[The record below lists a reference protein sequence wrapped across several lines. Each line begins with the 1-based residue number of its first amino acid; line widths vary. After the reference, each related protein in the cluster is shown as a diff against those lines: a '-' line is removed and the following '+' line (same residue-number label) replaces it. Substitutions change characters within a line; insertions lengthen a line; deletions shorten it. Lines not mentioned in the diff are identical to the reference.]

1 MEDDTV
7 LLEDS
12 SFEASSVP
20 TTATTEKSTSADPL
34 STVVQSIVT
43 EATKLL
49 VSITDPST
57 SAMETTTSTSA
68 SDQSTTSTFTTETST
83 WTLMDVVSSSTAASV
98 GGVIKEVLLF
108 SWFDYTIF
116 ALLLLLSAFIGAYFG
131 FISKIKQN
139 NTKEYLLG
147 GKTMNK
153 FPVSASL
160 IASHISG
167 ITMLGVP
174 SEMYSHGTQYW
185 MFIIPAL
192 CVAFLMKMIYLPVF
206 YDLQVTSAFTYLE
219 MRFDKFVR
227 SAASLVYA
235 IQCIIYIPI
244 VIYVP
249 ALAFSQV
256 TGINLHVITPII
268 CVICIFYTTVG
279 GLRAVVW
286 TDTLQFIL
294 MIGACLAVI
303 ALGISSVGGFFEVW
317 QAAERGKRLVFFNMD
332 PNPFVR
338 TSFWTVCFGLTTLWV
353 SNLAVSQGC
362 VQRFLAVPDLK
373 VAKNSLIIFTAGL
386 IFVKSCS
393 CFIGLLIYAK
403 YETCDPYTEHKI
415 TKIDQILPY
424 YIMDVGA
431 KIPGLPGLF
440 VSGIFSAALSTM
452 SSVLNTLAGTIY
464 EDFIRHRMPNAT
476 EKTASNIMKLLVV
489 LLGVLVLGLVFVAE
503 RMGQVMH
510 IAISLSG
517 VTSGTMLGMFTF
529 GMISRRVNTKGI
541 ISASVASML
550 LTGTIMIGAQMNP
563 KPPMLPMRTDGCE
576 DGSSFVSNITTAATT
591 VLLETT
597 ESVTTT
603 ADDIPLL
610 FKLSFMHYSLVGLIT
625 FFIVAYVVSEFTG
638 AGSISDERLLAP
650 FLRIPEKLEK
660 EMALMKHNIKYEEI
674 DLALREL
681 QKPSD
686 LEKK

>member
-1 MEDDTV
+1 MDEDIV

-12 SFEASSVP
+12 SVE
-20 TTATTEKSTSADPL
+20 L
-34 STVVQSIVT
+34 STGSTVETTPSTFDPVTIVT
-43 EATKLL
+43 QLITESTKLL
-49 VSITDPST
+49 TTAAVETTSSIMSTMSSTPGTVVMESSTIAMDTTSIPDASSITTTESILST
-57 SAMETTTSTSA
+57 STA
-68 SDQSTTSTFTTETST
+68 SSPITET
-83 WTLMDVVSSSTAASV
+83 
-98 GGVIKEVLLF
+98 LLF

-116 ALLLLLSAFIGAYFG
+116 ALLLLLSTFIGVYFG
-131 FISKIKQN
+131 FLSKIKQN
-139 NTKEYLLG
+139 NKKEYLLG

-185 MFIIPAL
+185 MFIIPAFT
-192 CVAFLMKMIYLPVF
+192 VALLMKTIYLPVF

-219 MRFDKFVR
+219 LRFDKFVR

-235 IQCIIYIPI
+235 LQCIIYIPI

-286 TDTLQFIL
+286 TDTLQFVL
-294 MIGACLAVI
+294 MIGACIAVI
-303 ALGISSVGGFFEVW
+303 VLGISSVGGFMEVW
-317 QAAERGKRLVFFNMD
+317 EAADRGKRLIFFNMD

-338 TSFWTVCFGLTTLWV
+338 TSFWTVCLGLTTLWV
-353 SNLAVSQGC
+353 SNLAVNQGC
-362 VQRFLAVPDLK
+362 VQRFLAVPDLR

-403 YETCDPYTEHKI
+403 YESCDPFSIKKI
-415 TKIDQILPY
+415 SKIDQILPY
-424 YIMDVGA
+424 YIMDVGT

-464 EDFIRHRMPNAT
+464 EDFIHHRMPNAS
-476 EKTASNIMKLLVV
+476 EKKASNIMKMLVV
-489 LLGVLVLGLVFVAE
+489 LLGFLVLGLVFVAE

-510 IAISLSG
+510 IAISSSG
-517 VTSGTMLGMFTF
+517 VTSGTMLGMFSA
-529 GMISRRVNTKGI
+529 GMISRRINTKGI
-541 ISASVASML
+541 ISASVVSMAI
-550 LTGTIMIGAQMNP
+550 TGTIMTGAQLNP
-563 KPPMLPMRTDGCE
+563 KPPMLSLRTDGC
-576 DGSSFVSNITTAATT
+576 DGEILAN
-591 VLLETT
+591 
-597 ESVTTT
+597 VTTLLT
-603 ADDIPLL
+603 ETVTQAVETDTVPLI
-610 FKLSFMHYSLVGLIT
+610 FKLSFMHYSLLGLIS
-625 FFIVAYVVSEFTG
+625 FFVVSFVVSHLTG
-638 AGSISDERLLAP
+638 GGDISDERLLAP
-650 FLRIPEKLEK
+650 FLRNTDKLEK
-660 EMALMKHNIKYEEI
+660 EMTLLKHNIKYEEI
-674 DLALREL
+674 DMALREL

>member
-1 MEDDTV
+1 MEEDTI

-12 SFEASSVP
+12 SFESSSVP
-20 TTATTEKSTSADPL
+20 TMATTERSVSTSADAL
-34 STVVQSIVT
+34 STVVQTIVT
-43 EATKLL
+43 EATRLL
-49 VSITDPST
+49 ISITEPST
-57 SAMETTTSTSA
+57 METTASTVSEH
-68 SDQSTTSTFTTETST
+68 TTTATFTTKAST
-83 WTLMDVVSSSTAASV
+83 GTPLDVLSSSTAASI
-98 GGVIKEVLLF
+98 GGAVKEVLLF

-160 IASHISG
+160 IASHVSG

-185 MFIIPAL
+185 MFIVPAF
-192 CVAFLMKMIYLPVF
+192 CVAFFMKMIYLPVF

-286 TDTLQFIL
+286 TDTLQFVL
-294 MIGACLAVI
+294 MIGACVAVI

-317 QAAERGKRLVFFNMD
+317 QAAERGKRLIFFNMD

-403 YETCDPYTEHKI
+403 YETCDPYSEHKI
-415 TKIDQILPY
+415 NKIDQILPY

-529 GMISRRVNTKGI
+529 GMVSRRVNTKGI
-541 ISASVASML
+541 ISASVVSML

-563 KPPMLPMRTDGCE
+563 KPPMLPLRTDGCE
-576 DGSSFVSNITTAATT
+576 DASSFISNITTAATT
-591 VLLETT
+591 VLLESTERTT
-597 ESVTTT
+597 SAT
-603 ADDIPLL
+603 DDIPLL
-610 FKLSFMHYSLVGLIT
+610 FRLSFMHYSLVGLVS

-638 AGSISDERLLAP
+638 AGSINDERLLAP

-660 EMALMKHNIKYEEI
+660 EMALMKHSIKYEGV
-674 DLALREL
+674 DLALLEL

>member
-1 MEDDTV
+1 MDEDTI

-12 SFEASSVP
+12 SVEMTTGSSTE
-20 TTATTEKSTSADPL
+20 TTPSPFTFDPVTFITQLVTESTKLLTSTTMQTT
-34 STVVQSIVT
+34 STVVSTVSSTPSTLALETSTITSDTTSVSDGS
-43 EATKLL
+43 
-49 VSITDPST
+49 SITTPESIL
-57 SAMETTTSTSA
+57 TTSTMTA
-68 SDQSTTSTFTTETST
+68 ITET
-83 WTLMDVVSSSTAASV
+83 
-98 GGVIKEVLLF
+98 LLF

-116 ALLLLLSAFIGAYFG
+116 ALLLLLSTFIGVYFG
-131 FISKIKQN
+131 FLSKIKQN
-139 NTKEYLLG
+139 NKKEYLLG

-185 MFIIPAL
+185 MFIIPAFT
-192 CVAFLMKMIYLPVF
+192 VAFLMKTIYLPVF

-219 MRFDKFVR
+219 LRFDKFVR

-235 IQCIIYIPI
+235 LQCLIYIPI

-286 TDTLQFIL
+286 TDTLQFVL
-294 MIGACLAVI
+294 MIGACIAVI
-303 ALGISSVGGFFEVW
+303 VLGISSVGGFMEVW
-317 QAAERGKRLVFFNMD
+317 EAADRGKRLIFFNMD

-338 TSFWTVCFGLTTLWV
+338 SSFWTVCFGLTTLWV
-353 SNLAVSQGC
+353 SNLAVNQGC
-362 VQRFLAVPDLK
+362 VQRFLAVPDLR
-373 VAKNSLIIFTAGL
+373 VAKNSLIIFTGGL

-403 YETCDPYTEHKI
+403 YETCDPFSTQKI
-415 TKIDQILPY
+415 SKIDQILPY
-424 YIMDVGA
+424 YIMDVGT

-464 EDFIRHRMPNAT
+464 EDFIQHRMPNAS
-476 EKTASNIMKLLVV
+476 EKKASNIMKMLVV
-489 LLGVLVLGLVFVAE
+489 LLGFLVLGLVFVAE

-510 IAISLSG
+510 IAIASSG
-517 VTSGTMLGMFTF
+517 VTSGTMLGMFTA
-529 GMISRRVNTKGI
+529 GMISRRINTKGI
-541 ISASVASML
+541 ISAAVVSMAI
-550 LTGTIMIGAQMNP
+550 TGTVMTGAQLNP
-563 KPPMLPMRTDGCE
+563 KPPMLPLRTDGC
-576 DGSSFVSNITTAATT
+576 DANVFTN
-591 VLLETT
+591 
-597 ESVTTT
+597 VTTILT
-603 ADDIPLL
+603 QTISQATETDTVPLI
-610 FKLSFMHYSLVGLIT
+610 FRLSFMHYSLLGLVS
-625 FFIVAYVVSEFTG
+625 FFIVSFVVSELTG
-638 AGSISDERLLAP
+638 GGDIDDERLLAP
-650 FLRIPEKLEK
+650 FLRNSDKLEK
-660 EMALMKHNIKYEEI
+660 EMTLLKHNIKYEEI
-674 DLALREL
+674 DMALREL

-686 LEKK
+686 PEKK

>member
-1 MEDDTV
+1 MDEDTI

-12 SFEASSVP
+12 SVEQATVSSAELTLTS
-20 TTATTEKSTSADPL
+20 TTLNPVT
-34 STVVQSIVT
+34 IVT
-43 EATKLL
+43 QLITESTKLL
-49 VSITDPST
+49 IDVTTTTMQGSVSSSSAPS
-57 SAMETTTSTSA
+57 SQVVMETTTA
-68 SDQSTTSTFTTETST
+68 
-83 WTLMDVVSSSTAASV
+83 TLASTASP
-98 GGVIKEVLLF
+98 IKETLLF

-116 ALLLLLSAFIGAYFG
+116 VLLLLLSTFIGVYFG
-131 FISKIKQN
+131 FVSKIKQN
-139 NTKEYLLG
+139 NKKEYLLG

-185 MFIIPAL
+185 MFIIPAFT
-192 CVAFLMKMIYLPVF
+192 VAFLMKTIYLPVF

-219 MRFDKFVR
+219 LRFDKFVR
-227 SAASLVYA
+227 SAASVVYA

-256 TGINLHVITPII
+256 TGINLHVITPVI

-286 TDTLQFIL
+286 TDTLQFVL
-294 MIGACLAVI
+294 MIGACIAVI
-303 ALGISSVGGFFEVW
+303 VLGIYSVGGFMEVW
-317 QAAERGKRLVFFNMD
+317 EAASRGQRLVFFNMD
-332 PNPFVR
+332 PDPFVR

-353 SNLAVSQGC
+353 SGLAVNQGC

-373 VAKNSLIIFTAGL
+373 VAKNSLIIFTGGL

-403 YETCDPYTEHKI
+403 YETCDPFSTHKI
-415 TKIDQILPY
+415 SKIDQILPY
-424 YIMDVGA
+424 YIMDVGT

-464 EDFIRHRMPNAT
+464 EDFIHHRMPNAS
-476 EKTASNIMKLLVV
+476 EKKASNIMKMLVV
-489 LLGVLVLGLVFVAE
+489 GLGFLVLGLVFVAE

-517 VTSGTMLGMFTF
+517 VTSGTMLGMFTA

-541 ISASVASML
+541 ISASVVSML
-550 LTGTIMIGAQMNP
+550 ITGAIMTGAQLNP
-563 KPPMLPMRTDGCE
+563 KPPMLPLRIDGC
-576 DGSSFVSNITTAATT
+576 DAASLANVTTILTAAATQA
-591 VLLETT
+591 VEP
-597 ESVTTT
+597 
-603 ADDIPLL
+603 DNIPLI
-610 FKLSFMHYSLVGLIT
+610 FKLSFMHYSLLGLIS
-625 FFIVAYVVSEFTG
+625 FFIVAFVVSAMTG
-638 AGSISDERLLAP
+638 GGDINDERLLAP
-650 FLRIPEKLEK
+650 FLRMKDKLEK
-660 EMALMKHNIKYEEI
+660 EMTLLKHNIKYEEI

>member
-1 MEDDTV
+1 MDEETI

-12 SFEASSVP
+12 SVELAGVSNIESTAAPSTFSSV
-20 TTATTEKSTSADPL
+20 T
-34 STVVQSIVT
+34 IVT
-43 EATKLL
+43 QIIAETTKLL
-49 VSITDPST
+49 IDSTTQSTSTIVSSTTGTPST
-57 SAMETTTSTSA
+57 VAMETSTITPETTVTDTASFTTTESILATSTMS
-68 SDQSTTSTFTTETST
+68 SITE
-83 WTLMDVVSSSTAASV
+83 A
-98 GGVIKEVLLF
+98 LLF

-116 ALLLLLSAFIGAYFG
+116 ALLLLLSTFIGVYFG
-131 FISKIKQN
+131 FLSKIKQN
-139 NTKEYLLG
+139 NKKEYLLG

-160 IASHISG
+160 IASHVSG

-185 MFIIPAL
+185 MFIIPAFT
-192 CVAFLMKMIYLPVF
+192 VALLMKTIYLPVF

-219 MRFDKFVR
+219 LRFDKFVR

-235 IQCIIYIPI
+235 LQCIIYIPI

-256 TGINLHVITPII
+256 TGVNLHVITPII

-286 TDTLQFIL
+286 TDTLQFVL
-294 MIGACLAVI
+294 MIGACIAVI
-303 ALGISSVGGFFEVW
+303 VLGISSVGGFMEVW
-317 QAAERGKRLVFFNMD
+317 EAADRGKRLIFFNMD

-338 TSFWTVCFGLTTLWV
+338 TSFWTVCLGLTTLWV
-353 SNLAVSQGC
+353 SNLAVNQGC
-362 VQRFLAVPDLK
+362 VQRFLAVPDLR

-403 YETCDPYTEHKI
+403 YESCDPYSTHKI

-424 YIMDVGA
+424 YIMDVGS

-464 EDFIRHRMPNAT
+464 EDFIHHRMPNAS
-476 EKTASNIMKLLVV
+476 EKKASNIMKMLVV
-489 LLGVLVLGLVFVAE
+489 VLGFLVLGLVFVAE

-510 IAISLSG
+510 IAISSSG
-517 VTSGTMLGMFTF
+517 VTSGTMLGMFTA
-529 GMISRRVNTKGI
+529 GMISRRMNTKGI
-541 ISASVASML
+541 ISAAVVSMV
-550 LTGTIMIGAQMNP
+550 LTGTIMTGAQLNP
-563 KPPMLPMRTDGCE
+563 KPPMLPLRTDGC
-576 DGSSFVSNITTAATT
+576 DAGVIANVTSILSSSVPET
-591 VLLETT
+591 VE
-597 ESVTTT
+597 
-603 ADDIPLL
+603 ADTIPLI
-610 FKLSFMHYSLVGLIT
+610 FKLSFMHYSLLGLIS
-625 FFIVAYVVSEFTG
+625 FFVVAFVVSELTG
-638 AGSISDERLLAP
+638 GGDISDERLLAP
-650 FLRIPEKLEK
+650 FRRSPEKLEK
-660 EMALMKHNIKYEEI
+660 EMTLLKHNIKYEEI
-674 DLALREL
+674 DMALKEL

>member
-1 MEDDTV
+1 MDEESI
-7 LLEDS
+7 LLE
-12 SFEASSVP
+12 ESSVELASASNIES
-20 TTATTEKSTSADPL
+20 TAAPSTFSPVTFVTQIITET
-34 STVVQSIVT
+34 
-43 EATKLL
+43 TKLL
-49 VSITDPST
+49 IDSTTQSTSTIVSSTTGPPST
-57 SAMETTTSTSA
+57 AAMETSTITPETTVTDTSTVTATESILA
-68 SDQSTTSTFTTETST
+68 TSTMSTITE
-83 WTLMDVVSSSTAASV
+83 A
-98 GGVIKEVLLF
+98 LLF
-108 SWFDYTIF
+108 SGFDYTIF
-116 ALLLLLSAFIGAYFG
+116 ALLLLLSTFIGVYFG
-131 FISKIKQN
+131 FLSKIKQN
-139 NTKEYLLG
+139 NKKEYLLG

-160 IASHISG
+160 IASHVSG

-185 MFIIPAL
+185 MFIIPAFT
-192 CVAFLMKMIYLPVF
+192 VALLMKTIYLPVF

-219 MRFDKFVR
+219 LRFDKFVR

-235 IQCIIYIPI
+235 LQCIIYIPI

-256 TGINLHVITPII
+256 TGVNLHVITPII

-286 TDTLQFIL
+286 TDTLQFVL
-294 MIGACLAVI
+294 MIGACIAVI
-303 ALGISSVGGFFEVW
+303 VLGISSVGGFMEVW
-317 QAAERGKRLVFFNMD
+317 EAADRGKRLIFFNMD

-353 SNLAVSQGC
+353 SNLAVNQGC
-362 VQRFLAVPDLK
+362 VQRFLAVPDLR

-403 YETCDPYTEHKI
+403 YESCDPYSTHKI

-424 YIMDVGA
+424 YIMDVGS

-464 EDFIRHRMPNAT
+464 EDFIHHRMPNAS
-476 EKTASNIMKLLVV
+476 EKKASNIMKMLVV
-489 LLGVLVLGLVFVAE
+489 VLGFLVLGLVFVAE

-510 IAISLSG
+510 IAISSSG
-517 VTSGTMLGMFTF
+517 VTSGTMLGMFTA
-529 GMISRRVNTKGI
+529 GMISRRMNTKGI
-541 ISASVASML
+541 ISAAVVSMV
-550 LTGTIMIGAQMNP
+550 LTGTIMTGAQLNP
-563 KPPMLPMRTDGCE
+563 KPPMLPLRTDGC
-576 DGSSFVSNITTAATT
+576 DAGVIANVTSILSST
-591 VLLETT
+591 VPETVEGDT
-597 ESVTTT
+597 
-603 ADDIPLL
+603 IPLI
-610 FKLSFMHYSLVGLIT
+610 FKLSFMHYSLLGLIT
-625 FFIVAYVVSEFTG
+625 FFVVAFVVSELTG
-638 AGSISDERLLAP
+638 GGDISDERLLAP
-650 FLRIPEKLEK
+650 FRRSSKKLEK
-660 EMALMKHNIKYEEI
+660 EMTLLKHNIKYEEI
-674 DLALREL
+674 DMALKEL

>member
-1 MEDDTV
+1 MEEDTIV
-7 LLEDS
+7 LEDS
-12 SFEASSVP
+12 SVEKVAI
-20 TTATTEKSTSADPL
+20 TTALPLGIDPVAIVSKL
-34 STVVQSIVT
+34 VT
-43 EATKLL
+43 ETTRILTTTTQRT
-49 VSITDPST
+49 STMDPST
-57 SAMETTTSTSA
+57 TSSIPTTSTLE
-68 SDQSTTSTFTTETST
+68 TSTFTMGSILDEST
-83 WTLMDVVSSSTAASV
+83 TAAPV
-98 GGVIKEVLLF
+98 VEGLLF

-131 FISKIKQN
+131 FVSKIKQN

-185 MFIIPAL
+185 LFIIPAFS
-192 CVAFLMKMIYLPVF
+192 VAYLMKQIYLPVF

-219 MRFDKFVR
+219 LRFDKFVR

-256 TGINLHVITPII
+256 TGINLHVITPVI

-286 TDTLQFIL
+286 TDTLQFVL

-317 QAAERGKRLVFFNMD
+317 QAAERGNRLIFFNMD

-403 YETCDPYTEHKI
+403 YETCDPFSTQKI
-415 TKIDQILPY
+415 SKIDQILPY

-464 EDFIRHRMPNAT
+464 EDFIRHRIPNAS
-476 EKTASNIMKLLVV
+476 EKTASNTMKMLVV
-489 LLGVLVLGLVFVAE
+489 VLGFLVLGLVFVAE

-517 VTSGTMLGMFTF
+517 VTSGTMLGMFTS
-529 GMISRRVNTKGI
+529 GMISRRMNTKGI
-541 ISASVASML
+541 ISASVVSMI
-550 LTGTIMIGAQMNP
+550 LTGTVMIGAQLNP
-563 KPPMLPMRTDGCE
+563 KPPMLPLRTDGCDE
-576 DGSSFVSNITTAATT
+576 F
-591 VLLETT
+591 LLAN
-597 ESVTTT
+597 VTTILTEAT
-603 ADDIPLL
+603 APDTVPLI
-610 FKLSFMHYSLVGLIT
+610 FKLSFMHYALLGLVS
-625 FFIVAYVVSEFTG
+625 FFIVAYVVSELTG
-638 AGSISDERLLAP
+638 AGDINDERLLAP
-650 FLRIPEKLEK
+650 FLRNPSKLEK
-660 EMALMKHNIKYEEI
+660 EMTLLKHNIKYEEI

-681 QKPSD
+681 QKPVD

>member
-1 MEDDTV
+1 MEEDTLV
-7 LLEDS
+7 LEDS
-12 SFEASSVP
+12 SVEKVTLSTALPLGIDPVAIVSKLVTETTKILTTTTQSTSTMDHTTTSSVP
-20 TTATTEKSTSADPL
+20 TTST
-34 STVVQSIVT
+34 
-43 EATKLL
+43 
-49 VSITDPST
+49 
-57 SAMETTTSTSA
+57 ME
-68 SDQSTTSTFTTETST
+68 TSTFTVGSILAEST
-83 WTLMDVVSSSTAASV
+83 TAVPVVE
-98 GGVIKEVLLF
+98 GLLF

-131 FISKIKQN
+131 FVSKIKQN

-147 GKTMNK
+147 GKTMGK

-185 MFIIPAL
+185 LFIIPAFS
-192 CVAFLMKMIYLPVF
+192 VAYLMKQIYLPVF

-219 MRFDKFVR
+219 LRFDKFVR
-227 SAASLVYA
+227 SAASLVYV

-256 TGINLHVITPII
+256 TGINLHVITPVI

-286 TDTLQFIL
+286 TDTLQFVL

-317 QAAERGKRLVFFNMD
+317 QAAERGNRLIFFNMD

-403 YETCDPYTEHKI
+403 YETCDPFSIQKI
-415 TKIDQILPY
+415 SKIDQILPY
-424 YIMDVGA
+424 YIMEVGA

-464 EDFIRHRMPNAT
+464 EDFIRHRIPNAS
-476 EKTASNIMKLLVV
+476 EKTASNTMKMLVV
-489 LLGVLVLGLVFVAE
+489 VLGFLVLGLVFVAE

-517 VTSGTMLGMFTF
+517 VTSGTMLGMFTS
-529 GMISRRVNTKGI
+529 GMISRRMNTKGI
-541 ISASVASML
+541 ISASVVSMI
-550 LTGTIMIGAQMNP
+550 LTGTVMIGAQLNS
-563 KPPMLPMRTDGCE
+563 KPPMLPLRTDGC
-576 DGSSFVSNITTAATT
+576 D
-591 VLLETT
+591 
-597 ESVTTT
+597 ESLMANVTTILTEAT
-603 ADDIPLL
+603 APDTVPLF
-610 FKLSFMHYSLVGLIT
+610 FKLSFMHYALLGLVS
-625 FFIVAYVVSEFTG
+625 FFIVAYVVSELTG
-638 AGSISDERLLAP
+638 AGDINDERLLAP
-650 FLRIPEKLEK
+650 FMRNPSKLEK
-660 EMALMKHNIKYEEI
+660 EMTLLKHNIKYDEI
-674 DLALREL
+674 DLALKEL
-681 QKPSD
+681 QKPVD

>member
-1 MEDDTV
+1 MEEDTI
-7 LLEDS
+7 LLEDT
-12 SFEASSVP
+12 SFEKFTDSIPHTTGLPFTIDPVAIVKKLVTETTSMLI
-20 TTATTEKSTSADPL
+20 TATTQSTSTLD
-34 STVVQSIVT
+34 
-43 EATKLL
+43 
-49 VSITDPST
+49 
-57 SAMETTTSTSA
+57 
-68 SDQSTTSTFTTETST
+68 STTPSDATTETST
-83 WTLMDVVSSSTAASV
+83 FSIGTTHAVESSTAAPV
-98 GGVIKEVLLF
+98 LEALLF

-116 ALLLLLSAFIGAYFG
+116 ALLLLTSAIIGAYFG
-131 FISKIKQN
+131 FVSKIKQN

-147 GKTMNK
+147 GKTMGK

-160 IASHISG
+160 IASHVSG

-185 MFIIPAL
+185 LFIIPAL
-192 CVAFLMKMIYLPVF
+192 SVAFLMKQIYLPVF
-206 YDLQVTSAFTYLE
+206 YDLQMTSAFTYLE
-219 MRFDKFVR
+219 LRFDKFVR

-256 TGINLHVITPII
+256 TGINLHAITPVI

-286 TDTLQFIL
+286 TDTLQFVL

-317 QAAERGKRLVFFNMD
+317 KSAERGNRLIFFNMD

-362 VQRFLAVPDLK
+362 VQRFLAVPDLN

-393 CFIGLLIYAK
+393 CFIGLLIYAE
-403 YETCDPYTEHKI
+403 YETCDPLSTQKI
-415 TKIDQILPY
+415 SKVDQILPY

-464 EDFIRHRMPNAT
+464 EDFIRHRIPNAS
-476 EKTASNIMKLLVV
+476 EKTASNTMKMLVV
-489 LLGVLVLGLVFVAE
+489 VLGFLVLGLVFVAE

-517 VTSGTMLGMFTF
+517 VTSGTMLGMFTS

-541 ISASVASML
+541 ISASVVSML
-550 LTGTIMIGAQMNP
+550 VTGTVMIGAQLNP
-563 KPPMLPMRTDGCE
+563 KPPMLPLRTDGCE
-576 DGSSFVSNITTAATT
+576 ESLLANVTT
-591 VLLETT
+591 VLTGAAT
-597 ESVTTT
+597 EVPDTV
-603 ADDIPLL
+603 PLI
-610 FKLSFMHYSLVGLIT
+610 FQLSFMHYALLGLVT
-625 FFIVAYVVSEFTG
+625 FFIVAFLVTELTG
-638 AGSISDERLLAP
+638 PGDISDERLLAP
-650 FLRIPEKLEK
+650 FLRNQSKLEK
-660 EMALMKHNIKYEEI
+660 EMTLLKHNIKYEEI

-681 QKPSD
+681 QKPVD

>member
-1 MEDDTV
+1 MDEDTI
-7 LLEDS
+7 LLED
-12 SFEASSVP
+12 ASGGQATNPSYTETTLPSTIFRVV
-20 TTATTEKSTSADPL
+20 TTATEILTTHSVHSVADTTSAAT
-34 STVVQSIVT
+34 STT
-43 EATKLL
+43 PFE
-49 VSITDPST
+49 P
-57 SAMETTTSTSA
+57 TTTESIA
-68 SDQSTTSTFTTETST
+68 
-83 WTLMDVVSSSTAASV
+83 SSTMPSAPE
-98 GGVIKEVLLF
+98 ILLF

-116 ALLLLLSAFIGAYFG
+116 ALLLLLSTFIGVYFG
-131 FISKIKQN
+131 FLSKIKQN
-139 NTKEYLLG
+139 NKKEYLLG
-147 GKTMNK
+147 GKTMSK

-185 MFIIPAL
+185 MFIIPAFT
-192 CVAFLMKMIYLPVF
+192 VAYLMKKIYLPVF

-219 MRFDKFVR
+219 LRFDKFVR

-286 TDTLQFIL
+286 TDTLQFVL

-303 ALGISSVGGFFEVW
+303 VLGISSVGGFVEVW
-317 QAAERGKRLVFFNMD
+317 EAAERGKRLVFFNMD

-338 TSFWTVCFGLTTLWV
+338 TSFWTVCLGLTTLWV
-353 SNLAVSQGC
+353 SNLAVNQGC
-362 VQRFLAVPDLK
+362 VQRFLAVPDLR
-373 VAKNSLIIFTAGL
+373 VAKNSLIIFTGGL

-403 YETCDPYTEHKI
+403 YESCDPLSTQRISKV
-415 TKIDQILPY
+415 DQILPY
-424 YIMDVGA
+424 YIMDVGSR
-431 KIPGLPGLF
+431 IPGLPGLF

-464 EDFIRHRMPNAT
+464 EDFIHHRLPNAS
-476 EKTASNIMKLLVV
+476 EKRASNIMKMLVV
-489 LLGVLVLGLVFVAE
+489 ALGFLVLGLVFVAE

-517 VTSGTMLGMFTF
+517 VTSGTMLGMFSA
-529 GMISRRVNTKGI
+529 GMVSRRVNTKGI
-541 ISASVASML
+541 ISGSVVSMV
-550 LTGTIMIGAQMNP
+550 LTGIIMIGAQLNP
-563 KPPMLPMRTDGCE
+563 KPPMLPLRTDGC
-576 DGSSFVSNITTAATT
+576 DAVTLANVTVQIFQSAANPGVS
-591 VLLETT
+591 ETDT
-597 ESVTTT
+597 
-603 ADDIPLL
+603 IPLI
-610 FKLSFMHYSLVGLIT
+610 FKLSFMHYSLLGLLS
-625 FFIVAYVVSEFTG
+625 FFIVCFLVSELTG
-638 AGSISDERLLAP
+638 AGEISDERLLAP
-650 FLRIPEKLEK
+650 FLREPEKLEK
-660 EMALMKHNIKYEEI
+660 EMARMKHNIKYDQI
-674 DLALREL
+674 DMALMEF
-681 QKPSD
+681 QKPVYPTAPQINV
-686 LEKK
+686 EKK

>member
-1 MEDDTV
+1 MDEDTI

-12 SFEASSVP
+12 SVEQM
-20 TTATTEKSTSADPL
+20 
-34 STVVQSIVT
+34 TVVNSETTLLSSTFNPATIVT
-43 EATKLL
+43 QLITESTKLL
-49 VSITDPST
+49 IDATTTTTTTTTTSASSSTPST
-57 SAMETTTSTSA
+57 QGVMETTTATPA
-68 SDQSTTSTFTTETST
+68 GV
-83 WTLMDVVSSSTAASV
+83 LAA
-98 GGVIKEVLLF
+98 GAAAAIKEALLF

-116 ALLLLLSAFIGAYFG
+116 ALLLLLSTFIGVYFG
-131 FISKIKQN
+131 FVSKIKQN
-139 NTKEYLLG
+139 NKKEYLLG

-185 MFIIPAL
+185 MFIIPAFT
-192 CVAFLMKMIYLPVF
+192 VAFLMKNIYLPVF

-219 MRFDKFVR
+219 LRFDKFVR

-256 TGINLHVITPII
+256 TGINLHVITPVI

-286 TDTLQFIL
+286 TDTLQFVL
-294 MIGACLAVI
+294 MIGACIAVI
-303 ALGISSVGGFFEVW
+303 VLGIYSVGGFMEVW
-317 QAAERGKRLVFFNMD
+317 KAADRGERLIFFNMD
-332 PNPFVR
+332 PDPFVR
-338 TSFWTVCFGLTTLWV
+338 TSFWTVCLGLTTLWV
-353 SNLAVSQGC
+353 SGLAVNQGC

-373 VAKNSLIIFTAGL
+373 VAKNSLIIFTGGL

-403 YETCDPYTEHKI
+403 YETCDPFSTHKI
-415 TKIDQILPY
+415 SKIDQILPY
-424 YIMDVGA
+424 YIMDVGT

-464 EDFIRHRMPNAT
+464 EDFIHHRMPNAS
-476 EKTASNIMKLLVV
+476 EKKASNIMKLLVIA
-489 LLGVLVLGLVFVAE
+489 LGFLVLGLVFVAE

-517 VTSGTMLGMFTF
+517 VTSGTMLGMFTA

-541 ISASVASML
+541 ISAAVVSML
-550 LTGTIMIGAQMNP
+550 ITGTIMTGAQLNP
-563 KPPMLPMRTDGCE
+563 KPPMLPLRTDGC
-576 DGSSFVSNITTAATT
+576 DASTLANVTTILTGAATQA
-591 VLLETT
+591 V
-597 ESVTTT
+597 VP
-603 ADDIPLL
+603 DNIPLI
-610 FKLSFMHYSLVGLIT
+610 FKLSFMHYSLLGLIS
-625 FFIVAYVVSEFTG
+625 FFIVAFVVSALTG
-638 AGSISDERLLAP
+638 GGDISDERLLAP
-650 FLRIPEKLEK
+650 FLRIKDKLEK
-660 EMALMKHNIKYEEI
+660 EMTLLKHNIKYEEI

>member
-1 MEDDTV
+1 MEEETI

-12 SFEASSVP
+12 SVELASVSNVESTAAP
-20 TTATTEKSTSADPL
+20 PSTFSPVTIVTQIITETTKLLIDSTTQST
-34 STVVQSIVT
+34 STVVSST
-43 EATKLL
+43 TG
-49 VSITDPST
+49 TPST
-57 SAMETTTSTSA
+57 AAMETSTITPETTVTDTSTVTA
-68 SDQSTTSTFTTETST
+68 TEGILATSTMSAITE
-83 WTLMDVVSSSTAASV
+83 A
-98 GGVIKEVLLF
+98 LLF

-116 ALLLLLSAFIGAYFG
+116 ALLLLLSTFIGVYFG
-131 FISKIKQN
+131 FLSKIKQN
-139 NTKEYLLG
+139 NKKEYLLG

-160 IASHISG
+160 IASHVSG

-185 MFIIPAL
+185 MFIIPAFT
-192 CVAFLMKMIYLPVF
+192 VALLMKTIYLPVF

-219 MRFDKFVR
+219 LRFDKFVR

-235 IQCIIYIPI
+235 LQCIIYIPI

-256 TGINLHVITPII
+256 TGVNLHVITPII

-286 TDTLQFIL
+286 TDTLQFVL
-294 MIGACLAVI
+294 MIGACIAVI
-303 ALGISSVGGFFEVW
+303 VLGISSVGGFMEVW
-317 QAAERGKRLVFFNMD
+317 EAADRGKRLIFFNMD

-338 TSFWTVCFGLTTLWV
+338 TSFWTVCLGLTTLWV
-353 SNLAVSQGC
+353 SNLAVNQGC
-362 VQRFLAVPDLK
+362 VQRFLAVPDLR

-403 YETCDPYTEHKI
+403 YETCDPYSTHKI

-424 YIMDVGA
+424 YIMDVGS

-464 EDFIRHRMPNAT
+464 EDFIHHRMPNAS
-476 EKTASNIMKLLVV
+476 EKKASNIMKMLVV
-489 LLGVLVLGLVFVAE
+489 VLGFLVLGLVFVAE

-510 IAISLSG
+510 IAISSSG
-517 VTSGTMLGMFTF
+517 VTSGTMLGMFTA
-529 GMISRRVNTKGI
+529 GMISRRMNTKGI
-541 ISASVASML
+541 ISAAVVSMV
-550 LTGTIMIGAQMNP
+550 LTGTIMTGAQLNP
-563 KPPMLPMRTDGCE
+563 KPPMLPLRTDGC
-576 DGSSFVSNITTAATT
+576 DAGVIANVTSILSSTVPETVAADT
-591 VLLETT
+591 
-597 ESVTTT
+597 
-603 ADDIPLL
+603 IPLI
-610 FKLSFMHYSLVGLIT
+610 FKLSFMHYSLLGLIS
-625 FFIVAYVVSEFTG
+625 FFVVAFVVSELTG
-638 AGSISDERLLAP
+638 GGDISDERLLAP
-650 FLRIPEKLEK
+650 FRRSPEKLEK
-660 EMALMKHNIKYEEI
+660 EMTLLKHNIKYEEI
-674 DLALREL
+674 DMALKEL

>member
-1 MEDDTV
+1 MEEDTLV
-7 LLEDS
+7 LEDS
-12 SFEASSVP
+12 FDELATFPSAETTPRTGSSL
-20 TTATTEKSTSADPL
+20 DPL
-34 STVVQSIVT
+34 TTIVQTILT
-43 EATKLL
+43 ETTKLL
-49 VSITDPST
+49 VSSTVPST
-57 SAMETTTSTSA
+57 STMDDTTASSGSTTSGPLTASWNLETTTLGA
-68 SDQSTTSTFTTETST
+68 ITTSTEALADT
-83 WTLMDVVSSSTAASV
+83 
-98 GGVIKEVLLF
+98 LLF

-116 ALLLLLSAFIGAYFG
+116 VLLLGFSAIIGVYFG

-160 IASHISG
+160 IASHVSG

-185 MFIIPAL
+185 MFIIPAVA
-192 CVAFLMKMIYLPVF
+192 VAFLMKMIYLPVF

-286 TDTLQFIL
+286 TDTLQFVL
-294 MIGACLAVI
+294 MVGACIAVI
-303 ALGISSVGGFFEVW
+303 ALGTVSVGGFAEVW
-317 QAAERGKRLVFFNMD
+317 QAAERGKRLIFFNMD
-332 PNPFVR
+332 PDPFVR
-338 TSFWTVCFGLTTLWV
+338 TSFWTVSLGLTTLWV

-362 VQRFLAVPDLK
+362 VQRFLAVPDLR
-373 VAKNSLIIFTAGL
+373 VAKNSLIIFTGGL
-386 IFVKSCS
+386 IFIKSCS

-403 YETCDPYTEHKI
+403 YEACDPYTTHRI

-424 YIMDVGA
+424 YIMDIGS

-489 LLGVLVLGLVFVAE
+489 ALGFLVLGLVFVAE

-517 VTSGTMLGMFTF
+517 VTSGTMLGMFTA
-529 GMISRRVNTKGI
+529 GMVSRRINTKGI
-541 ISASVASML
+541 ISAAVVSMC
-550 LTGTIMIGAQMNP
+550 LTGTIMIGAQLNP
-563 KPPMLPMRTDGCE
+563 KAPMLPLRTDGCE
-576 DGSSFVSNITTAATT
+576 VPELLANLTT
-591 VLLETT
+591 VATSMVEP
-597 ESVTTT
+597 
-603 ADDIPLL
+603 ADTVPLL
-610 FKLSFMHYSLVGLIT
+610 FKLSFMHYSLAGLLS
-625 FFIVAYVVSEFTG
+625 FFAVAFLVSELTG
-638 AGSISDERLLAP
+638 AGDITDERLLAP
-650 FLRIPEKLEK
+650 FLRISDKLEK
-660 EMALMKHNIKYEEI
+660 ELTVLKQHIKY
-674 DLALREL
+674 DGLDFALRDL
-681 QKPSD
+681 QKPVD

>member
-1 MEDDTV
+1 MEEDTI
-7 LLEDS
+7 LLEDT
-12 SFEASSVP
+12 SFEKFNDSIPHTTGLPFTIDPVAIVKKLVTETTSILI
-20 TTATTEKSTSADPL
+20 TATTQSTSTLA
-34 STVVQSIVT
+34 
-43 EATKLL
+43 
-49 VSITDPST
+49 
-57 SAMETTTSTSA
+57 
-68 SDQSTTSTFTTETST
+68 STTPSVATTETST
-83 WTLMDVVSSSTAASV
+83 FSIGTTHAVESSTAAPV
-98 GGVIKEVLLF
+98 LEALLF

-116 ALLLLLSAFIGAYFG
+116 ALLLLTSAIIGAYFG
-131 FISKIKQN
+131 FVSKIKQN

-147 GKTMNK
+147 GKTMGK

-160 IASHISG
+160 IASHVSG

-185 MFIIPAL
+185 LFIIPAL
-192 CVAFLMKMIYLPVF
+192 SVAFLMKQIYLPVF
-206 YDLQVTSAFTYLE
+206 YDLQMTSAFTYLE
-219 MRFDKFVR
+219 LRFDKFVR

-256 TGINLHVITPII
+256 TGINLHAITPVI

-286 TDTLQFIL
+286 TDTLQFVL

-317 QAAERGKRLVFFNMD
+317 KSAERGNRLIFFNMD

-362 VQRFLAVPDLK
+362 VQRFLAVPDLN

-393 CFIGLLIYAK
+393 CFIGLLIYAE
-403 YETCDPYTEHKI
+403 YETCDPLSTQKI
-415 TKIDQILPY
+415 SKVDQILPY

-464 EDFIRHRMPNAT
+464 EDFIRHRIPNAS
-476 EKTASNIMKLLVV
+476 EKTASNTMKMLVV
-489 LLGVLVLGLVFVAE
+489 VLGFLVLGLVFVAE

-517 VTSGTMLGMFTF
+517 VTSGTMLGMFTS

-541 ISASVASML
+541 ISASVVSML
-550 LTGTIMIGAQMNP
+550 VTGTVMIGAQLNP
-563 KPPMLPMRTDGCE
+563 KPPMLPLRTDGCE
-576 DGSSFVSNITTAATT
+576 ESLLANVTT
-591 VLLETT
+591 VLTGAAT
-597 ESVTTT
+597 EVPDTV
-603 ADDIPLL
+603 PLI
-610 FKLSFMHYSLVGLIT
+610 FQLSFMHYALLGLVT
-625 FFIVAYVVSEFTG
+625 FFIVAFVVTELTG
-638 AGSISDERLLAP
+638 PGDISDERLLAP
-650 FLRIPEKLEK
+650 FLRNQSKLEK
-660 EMALMKHNIKYEEI
+660 EMTLLKHNIKYEEI

-681 QKPSD
+681 QKPVD

>member
-1 MEDDTV
+1 MDEESI
-7 LLEDS
+7 LLGES
-12 SFEASSVP
+12 SIELASASNIES
-20 TTATTEKSTSADPL
+20 TAAPSTFSPV
-34 STVVQSIVT
+34 TIVT
-43 EATKLL
+43 QIITETTKLL
-49 VSITDPST
+49 IDSTTQSTSTIVSFTTGTPST
-57 SAMETTTSTSA
+57 AA
-68 SDQSTTSTFTTETST
+68 TETST
-83 WTLMDVVSSSTAASV
+83 ITPETTVTDTSTVTATEGILATSTMSTLTEA
-98 GGVIKEVLLF
+98 LLF

-116 ALLLLLSAFIGAYFG
+116 ALLLLLSTFIGVYFG
-131 FISKIKQN
+131 FLSKIKQN
-139 NTKEYLLG
+139 NKKEYLLG

-160 IASHISG
+160 IASHVSG

-185 MFIIPAL
+185 MFIIPAFT
-192 CVAFLMKMIYLPVF
+192 VALLMKTIYLPVF

-219 MRFDKFVR
+219 LRFDKFVR

-235 IQCIIYIPI
+235 LQCIIYIPI

-256 TGINLHVITPII
+256 TGVNLHVITPII

-286 TDTLQFIL
+286 TDTLQFVL
-294 MIGACLAVI
+294 MIGACIAVI
-303 ALGISSVGGFFEVW
+303 VLGISSVGGFMEVW
-317 QAAERGKRLVFFNMD
+317 EAADRGKRLIFFNMD

-353 SNLAVSQGC
+353 SNLAVNQGC
-362 VQRFLAVPDLK
+362 VQRFLAVPDLR

-403 YETCDPYTEHKI
+403 YESCDPYSTHKI

-424 YIMDVGA
+424 YIMDVGS

-464 EDFIRHRMPNAT
+464 EDFIHHRMPNAS
-476 EKTASNIMKLLVV
+476 EKKASNIMKMLVV
-489 LLGVLVLGLVFVAE
+489 VLGFLVLGLVFVAE

-510 IAISLSG
+510 IAISSSG
-517 VTSGTMLGMFTF
+517 VTSGTMLGMFTA
-529 GMISRRVNTKGI
+529 GMISRRMNTKGI
-541 ISASVASML
+541 ISAAVVSMV
-550 LTGTIMIGAQMNP
+550 LTGTIMTGAQLNP
-563 KPPMLPMRTDGCE
+563 KPPMLPLRTDGC
-576 DGSSFVSNITTAATT
+576 DAGVIANVTSILSST
-591 VLLETT
+591 VPETV
-597 ESVTTT
+597 E
-603 ADDIPLL
+603 ADTIPLI
-610 FKLSFMHYSLVGLIT
+610 FKLSFMHYSLLGLIS
-625 FFIVAYVVSEFTG
+625 FFVVAFVVSELTG
-638 AGSISDERLLAP
+638 GGDISDERLLAP
-650 FLRIPEKLEK
+650 FRRSPEKLEK
-660 EMALMKHNIKYEEI
+660 EMTLLKHNIKYEEI
-674 DLALREL
+674 DMALKEL

>member
-1 MEDDTV
+1 MDDETI

-12 SFEASSVP
+12 SVELASVSNIES
-20 TTATTEKSTSADPL
+20 TAAPSTFSPVTFVTQIITET
-34 STVVQSIVT
+34 
-43 EATKLL
+43 TKLL
-49 VSITDPST
+49 IDSTTQSTSTIVSSTTGPPST
-57 SAMETTTSTSA
+57 AAMETSTITPETTVTDTSTVTATESILA
-68 SDQSTTSTFTTETST
+68 TSTMSTITE
-83 WTLMDVVSSSTAASV
+83 A
-98 GGVIKEVLLF
+98 LLF

-116 ALLLLLSAFIGAYFG
+116 ALLLLLSTFIGVYFG
-131 FISKIKQN
+131 FLSKIKQN
-139 NTKEYLLG
+139 NKKEYLLG

-160 IASHISG
+160 IASHVSG

-185 MFIIPAL
+185 MFIIPAFT
-192 CVAFLMKMIYLPVF
+192 VALLMKTIYLPVF

-219 MRFDKFVR
+219 LRFDKFVR

-235 IQCIIYIPI
+235 LQCIIYIPI

-256 TGINLHVITPII
+256 TGVNLHVITPII

-286 TDTLQFIL
+286 TDTLQFVL
-294 MIGACLAVI
+294 MIGACIAVI
-303 ALGISSVGGFFEVW
+303 VLGISSVGGFMEVW
-317 QAAERGKRLVFFNMD
+317 EAADRGKRLIFFNMD

-353 SNLAVSQGC
+353 SNLAVNQGC
-362 VQRFLAVPDLK
+362 VQRFLAVPDLR

-403 YETCDPYTEHKI
+403 YESCDPYSTHKI

-424 YIMDVGA
+424 YIMDVGS

-464 EDFIRHRMPNAT
+464 EDFIHHRMPNAS
-476 EKTASNIMKLLVV
+476 EKKASNIMKMLVV
-489 LLGVLVLGLVFVAE
+489 VLGFLVLGLVFVAE

-510 IAISLSG
+510 IAISSSG
-517 VTSGTMLGMFTF
+517 VTSGTMLGMFTA
-529 GMISRRVNTKGI
+529 GMISRRMNTKGI
-541 ISASVASML
+541 ISAAVVSMV
-550 LTGTIMIGAQMNP
+550 LTGTIMTGAQLNP
-563 KPPMLPMRTDGCE
+563 KPPMLPLRTDGC
-576 DGSSFVSNITTAATT
+576 DAGVIANVTSILSST
-591 VLLETT
+591 VPETVEGDT
-597 ESVTTT
+597 
-603 ADDIPLL
+603 IPLI
-610 FKLSFMHYSLVGLIT
+610 FKLSFMHYSLLGLIT
-625 FFIVAYVVSEFTG
+625 FFVVAFVVSELTG
-638 AGSISDERLLAP
+638 GGDISDERLLAP
-650 FLRIPEKLEK
+650 FRRSPEKLEK
-660 EMALMKHNIKYEEI
+660 EMTLLKHNIKYEEI
-674 DLALREL
+674 DMALKEL

-686 LEKK
+686 MEKK

>member
-1 MEDDTV
+1 MDEDTI

-12 SFEASSVP
+12 SVEITTTVSSGETAFP
-20 TTATTEKSTSADPL
+20 TSTFSPISIITQLITES
-34 STVVQSIVT
+34 
-43 EATKLL
+43 TKLL
-49 VSITDPST
+49 ISTTTQQST
-57 SAMETTTSTSA
+57 STVI
-68 SDQSTTSTFTTETST
+68 STTSSAPITETMETST
-83 WTLMDVVSSSTAASV
+83 IITETTASEMVSSTTPEDILPTSTISTMTEA
-98 GGVIKEVLLF
+98 LLF

-116 ALLLLLSAFIGAYFG
+116 ALLLLLSTFIGVYFG
-131 FISKIKQN
+131 FLSKIKQN
-139 NTKEYLLG
+139 NKKEYLLG

-185 MFIIPAL
+185 MFIIPAFT
-192 CVAFLMKMIYLPVF
+192 VALLMKTIYLPVF

-219 MRFDKFVR
+219 LRFDKFVR

-235 IQCIIYIPI
+235 LQCIIYIPI

-286 TDTLQFIL
+286 TDTLQFVL
-294 MIGACLAVI
+294 MIGACIAVI
-303 ALGISSVGGFFEVW
+303 VLGISSVGGFMEVW
-317 QAAERGKRLVFFNMD
+317 EAADRGKRLIFFNMD

-338 TSFWTVCFGLTTLWV
+338 TSFWTVCLGLTTLWV
-353 SNLAVSQGC
+353 SNLAVNQGC
-362 VQRFLAVPDLK
+362 VQRFLAVPDLR

-403 YETCDPYTEHKI
+403 YETCDPFSTHKI
-415 TKIDQILPY
+415 SKIDQILPY
-424 YIMDVGA
+424 YIMDVGT

-464 EDFIRHRMPNAT
+464 EDFIHHRMPNAS
-476 EKTASNIMKLLVV
+476 EKKASNIMKMLVV
-489 LLGVLVLGLVFVAE
+489 VLGFLVLGLVFVAE

-510 IAISLSG
+510 IAISSSG
-517 VTSGTMLGMFTF
+517 VTSGTMLGMFSA
-529 GMISRRVNTKGI
+529 GMISRRINTKGI
-541 ISASVASML
+541 ISAAVVSML
-550 LTGTIMIGAQMNP
+550 LTGTIMTGAQLNP
-563 KPPMLPMRTDGCE
+563 KPPMLPLRTDGC
-576 DGSSFVSNITTAATT
+576 DAGVMIANVTGVLTGTASEAVDVDT
-591 VLLETT
+591 
-597 ESVTTT
+597 
-603 ADDIPLL
+603 IPLI
-610 FKLSFMHYSLVGLIT
+610 FKLSFMHYSLLGLIS
-625 FFIVAYVVSEFTG
+625 FFIVSFVVSELTG
-638 AGSISDERLLAP
+638 GGDIGDERLLAP
-650 FLRIPEKLEK
+650 FLRSPEKLEK
-660 EMALMKHNIKYEEI
+660 EMTLLKHNIKYEEI
-674 DLALREL
+674 DMALKEL